1 MLSEPPSRMLPAMA
15 SLRDDFLRYVSQTS
29 PAPMGVEVAHS
40 HGCVVVDTSGREYL
54 DLLSGIGVTGI
65 GHTHPA
71 VVQAVQAQAEQYLH
85 AMVYGEYI
93 QQPQVD
99 LARRLAELTPGEL
112 SVTYFTNSGTEA
124 VEGAL
129 KTARKYTGRSGFVSF
144 VGSFHGD
151 TFGSVSVGGNPVY
164 RDPFEPLLPSTT
176 FLPFNDRP
184 SLQAIDETVAAVII
198 EPIQGEGGVRI
209 PDDDYLTALRQ
220 RCSEVGALLIFDE
233 VITGFGRTGR
243 LFASE
248 HWQVTPDILV
258 VAKALGGGMPL
269 GAFISTP
276 QIMATLS
283 HDPALAHVTTFGGH
297 PVCCAAGL
305 AALDVLLQDGLVQR
319 AQDKGEEFCRRLEA
333 LVETGRCTDVRGRGL
348 LLGLDF
354 ISPQLTQQFVQDCF
368 AQGLV
373 LGWTLHEDTVVRLA
387 PPLVIS
393 SEEIERAVSV
403 MQQVLERL

>member
-1 MLSEPPSRMLPAMA
+1 MLPVMA

-29 PAPMGVEVAHS
+29 PAPMGVEVARAR
-40 HGCVVVDTSGREYL
+40 GCVVTDTSGREYL

-65 GHTHPA
+65 GHTHPE
-71 VVQAVQAQAEQYLH
+71 VVRAVQAQAKQYLH

-144 VGSFHGD
+144 AGSFHGD

-164 RDPFEPLLPSTT
+164 RDPFEPLLPHTT

-184 SLQAIDETVAAVII
+184 ALNVIDGTVAAVII

-209 PDDDYLTALRQ
+209 PDDGYLPALRR

-243 LFASE
+243 LFAGE

-276 QIMATLS
+276 QIMSTLS

-305 AALDVLLQDGLVQR
+305 AALDVLLRDGLVQQ
-319 AQDKGEEFCRRLEA
+319 AQDRGAEFCRRLET
-333 LVETGRCTDVRGRGL
+333 LVETGRCTAVRGRGL
-348 LLGLDF
+348 LIGLDF
-354 ISPQLTQQFVQDCF
+354 STPQLTQQFVQDCF

-393 SEEIERAVSV
+393 SQEIERAVSV
-403 MQQVLERL
+403 MQRVLERL